1 MQRRDEILAKK
12 AKLAELRRQRE
23 EREKKS
29 KELSN
34 RDVTGE
40 LSAET
45 AATPPNR
52 NIDRKDLDSVIDGLL
67 GDRRSSQLGISSP
80 STRKSR
86 PASTADVT
94 QPEPDTATELSVK
107 APQAQTAS
115 SATQTL
121 ATVPAFVNYEFIPT
135 TSPAPEV
142 LSYSKAIQTSEFGS
156 PPRRNNSQRGFH
168 DSDSEESPSFDRSP
182 RKLKRR
188 SRRERERE
196 ETLRQNL
203 RKEIEEEL
211 SAAQKPVSDVATT
224 EAKYPARPLTNEELN
239 AVTASDDFLNF
250 VERSSKVIERALDQ
264 DYNVLAD
271 YSLDGVA
278 EVDSDEDGISGR
290 AKGKKGR
297 RTRQIAQFYDER
309 WCKKRMISDIDF
321 SSRFPELLLAS
332 YTKNISAPADPSGLL
347 QVWNLHLHSRPEYT
361 FHSTSDLL
369 TAQFSPFHPSLLI
382 GGSYSGQILLW
393 DTRSRSKM
401 PSQKTPLTGAASG
414 GHTHPIYSIA
424 MVGTQNANNIISCS
438 TDGVVCSWTIDML
451 SQPQEF
457 LTLTAP
463 PPNKTEDL
471 SPLCMAFPPADPTS
485 FLVGTEEGTIYPCHR
500 YDRAGAGAGTDI
512 RLRFKGHTAPVTSLN
527 FHPARGPID
536 FSDLFLST
544 GLDWS
549 IKLWKSRPASSTS
562 VAGSVAT
569 GAPGSNVEVV
579 EPLLDISREDI
590 VYDAKWSPQKPGV
603 FSAVDGAG
611 NLEVWDLTV
620 DTEVPV
626 AQTSPEPNKQAP
638 SALAAKSLNKVA
650 WEEKEGKRLATG
662 GAAGVVNVFE
672 VGSALSS
679 EHVRTEEWTGLK
691 RLTGR
696 LGRRGGR

>member
-52 NIDRKDLDSVIDGLL
+52 SLDRKDLDSVIDGLL
-67 GDRRSSQLGISSP
+67 GDRRSSQAGTSSP
-80 STRKSR
+80 SRRKSR
-86 PASTADVT
+86 PTSTADVT
-94 QPEPDTATELSVK
+94 QAETDTATELSVK
-107 APQAQTAS
+107 APQAQTTS
-115 SATQTL
+115 VATQSL
-121 ATVPAFVNYEFIPT
+121 STVSAFVNYEFIPT
-135 TSPAPEV
+135 RSPAPEV
-142 LSYSKAIQTSEFGS
+142 LSYSKAIQTSGFGS
-156 PPRRNNSQRGFH
+156 PNRGENANGEFH
-168 DSDSEESPSFDRSP
+168 DSDSEDSPSFDRSP

-196 ETLRQNL
+196 EALRQNL
-203 RKEIEEEL
+203 RKEIEQEL
-211 SAAQKPVSDVATT
+211 SAAQKPVSDDAATT
-224 EAKYPARPLTNEELN
+224 KAKYPTRSLTNEELT
-239 AVTASDDFLNF
+239 AVTASDDFLDF

-264 DYNVLAD
+264 DYDVLAD
-271 YSLDGVA
+271 YSLDGVVG
-278 EVDSDEDGISGR
+278 VDSDEDEVSGR
-290 AKGKKGR
+290 AKGNKGR
-297 RTRQIAQFYDER
+297 RIRQIAQFYDER

-321 SSRFPELLLAS
+321 SPR
-332 YTKNISAPADPSGLL
+332 
-347 QVWNLHLHSRPEYT
+347 
-361 FHSTSDLL
+361 
-369 TAQFSPFHPSLLI
+369 
-382 GGSYSGQILLW
+382 ILLW

-424 MVGTQNANNIISCS
+424 MVGTQNANNIVSCS

-463 PPNKTEDL
+463 PPSKTEDL

-500 YDRAGAGAGTDI
+500 YDRAGAGAGTDV

-527 FHPARGPID
+527 FHPARGHID
-536 FSDLFLST
+536 FGDQFLST

-569 GAPGSNVEVV
+569 GAPGSNAEVV
-579 EPLLDISREDI
+579 EPLLDIAREDI
-590 VYDAKWSPQKPGV
+590 VYDAKWAPQKPGV

-611 NLEVWDLTV
+611 NVEVWDLTV

-626 AQTSPEPNKQAP
+626 AQTCPEPNKQGQGAV
-638 SALAAKSLNKVA
+638 AAKSLNKVA

-662 GAAGVVNVFE
+662 GAAGVVSVFE

-679 EHVRTEEWTGLK
+679 EHVRMEEWTGLK

-696 LGRRGGR
+696 LARRAGR

>member
-12 AKLAELRRQRE
+12 AKLAELRRQRD
-23 EREKKS
+23 EREKKAR
-29 KELSN
+29 ELSN
-34 RDVTGE
+34 RGVTGE
-40 LSAET
+40 PFEET
-45 AATPPNR
+45 VATPPSR
-52 NIDRKDLDSVIDGLL
+52 SIDRKDLDNIIDDIL
-67 GDRRSSQLGISSP
+67 GDRRSSQVGISSP
-80 STRKSR
+80 STRKNR
-86 PASTADVT
+86 PTSTAADVT
-94 QPEPDTATELSVK
+94 KAEHDTVTE
-107 APQAQTAS
+107 APQAQTTS
-115 SATQTL
+115 IATQTL
-121 ATVPAFVNYEFIPT
+121 STVPAVVSYEFLPT
-135 TSPAPEV
+135 PTPAPEV
-142 LSYSKAIQTSEFGS
+142 ISYSKAIQTSDFGS
-156 PPRRNNSQRGFH
+156 PGRKDSRRGFH
-168 DSDSEESPSFDRSP
+168 DSDSDDSPSLDRSP
-182 RKLKRR
+182 RKSKRR

-211 SAAQKPVSDVATT
+211 SAAKKPVSDVATT
-224 EAKYPARPLTNEELN
+224 EARYPARPLTNEELT
-239 AVTASDDFLNF
+239 AVTVSEDFLDF

-271 YSLDGVA
+271 YSLDGVVG
-278 EVDSDEDGISGR
+278 VDSDEEEITGR
-290 AKGKKGR
+290 GRSKKGR
-297 RTRQIAQFYDER
+297 RIRQVAQFYDER

-332 YTKNISAPADPSGLL
+332 YTKNVSAPADPSGLL

-361 FHSTSDLL
+361 FHSTSDIL

-401 PSQKTPLTGAASG
+401 PSQKTPLTGAANG

-424 MVGTQNANNIISCS
+424 MVGTQNANNIVSCS
-438 TDGVVCSWTIDML
+438 TDGVVCSWTTDML

-536 FSDLFLST
+536 FGDLFLST

-562 VAGSVAT
+562 TAGSI
-569 GAPGSNVEVV
+569 APGPNSEIV
-579 EPLLDISREDI
+579 EPLLDIAREDI
-590 VYDAKWSPQKPGV
+590 VYDAKWAPQKPGV
-603 FSAVDGAG
+603 FAAVDGAG
-611 NLEVWDLTV
+611 SLELWDLTV
-620 DTEVPV
+620 DMEVPV
-626 AQTSPEPNKQAP
+626 GQTSPEQNKQVTGGA
-638 SALAAKSLNKVA
+638 AFAAKSLNKVA

-662 GAAGVVNVFE
+662 GAAGVVSVFE

-679 EHVRTEEWTGLK
+679 EHVRTEEWTAVK
-691 RLTGR
+691 RLVGR
-696 LGRRGGR
+696 LARRGGR